1 MRLCA
6 IGDKEMIIKYRTVT
20 SDKFVRVDVLSFLY
34 GFFED
39 SGKMNLSFVKKDTT
53 ESCSIRDVCEVM
65 IEGL

>member
-1 MRLCA
+1 
-6 IGDKEMIIKYRTVT
+6 MIIRYRTVT

-39 SGKMNLSFVKKDTT
+39 TGKMHLSFVKKDTA
-53 ESCSIRDVCEVM
+53 ESCSIPDVCEVM